1 MSASIYQ
8 QTVGVYTRYLQNLSA
23 MLDKAVANAAARK
36 FDPAVLFNARLAP
49 DMFPLARQVMIVTD
63 QAKGAAARLA
73 GVAVPSFPDDE
84 SNFDELKARVQKTL
98 DFLATL
104 KPEQFEGAYERV
116 ITVKIPNRELKF
128 RGDDYI
134 NTYNLPNFYFHLT
147 TAYAILRAQGVDLGK
162 FDFLGTNL
170 PLLAE

>member
-1 MSASIYQ
+1 MSQSIHQ
-8 QTVGVYTRYLQNLSA
+8 QSVGVYTRFLNNLLA
-23 MLDKAVANAAARK
+23 ILDKAVANAEARK

-73 GVAVPSFPDDE
+73 GVEVPSFPDTE
-84 SNFDELKARVQKTL
+84 ANFGELKARVQKTL

-104 KPEQFEGAYERV
+104 KPEQFADAYGRT

-128 RGDDYI
+128 RGEDYL
-134 NTYNLPNFYFHLT
+134 NTYALPNFYFHLT
-147 TAYAILRAQGVDLGK
+147 TSYAILRAQGVDLGK
-162 FDFLGTNL
+162 FDYLGSNL
-170 PLLAE
+170 PLLQE